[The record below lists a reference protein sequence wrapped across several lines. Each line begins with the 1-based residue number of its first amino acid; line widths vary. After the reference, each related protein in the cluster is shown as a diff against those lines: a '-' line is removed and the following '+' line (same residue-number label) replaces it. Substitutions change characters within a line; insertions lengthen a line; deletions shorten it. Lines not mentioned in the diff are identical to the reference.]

1 METLLL
7 LTKLLTINHHYI
19 GIDRVLSCYN
29 YFYMSSI
36 RVLLIVLMTSLIVQ
50 IMNTDGIA
58 EIKQYARYATDFIW
72 LYDSFVT
79 VAIECAVNSD

>member
-1 METLLL
+1 
-7 LTKLLTINHHYI
+7 
-19 GIDRVLSCYN
+19 
-29 YFYMSSI
+29 
-36 RVLLIVLMTSLIVQ
+36 
-50 IMNTDGIA
+50 MNTNGIA